1 MFDEARRV
9 EHLRLP
15 LATDFIERC
24 AQHIADA
31 GRARFPDLSPF
42 LVVLPGMTLAPALRR
57 ALGAAA
63 GCTLLLP
70 RMTTLAQLAAAQPGG
85 QPDSLRQLALYRQL
99 RDHGWFDNGALW
111 EVCAELI
118 ALFDEL
124 HAEAIDLPG
133 DEAAFIARVEAAYRA
148 RGSQPLRF
156 EAEVVHRLWRA
167 EVGGA
172 PGRQAAAAL
181 ALARRAEGA
190 QAPLFVLCDG
200 EPRRIESAFCA
211 AWAARQPATLLQPV
225 RTLDPS
231 PTMRLLNGA
240 WPPTE
245 SEAPPLVLRAEAL
258 RAGLPQSPLAGRLRL
273 IRAANLEEE
282 AQQVAAEVRRW
293 LAGGRR
299 HIALV
304 AADRVT
310 ARRARALLERDGIL
324 VQDETGWKLSTTRAA
339 ALVDAWLEVVA
350 ADAYHLDLL
359 DLLKSPFILGDLP
372 EETRQAGLQQLERGL
387 ARHNL
392 SCGLGRIATVLGRDA
407 DCAGARVLLERIAA
421 AQRHMPRGS
430 ATPAQWLSGLDQALG
445 GLGALAALA
454 DDAAGEG
461 MLGLLRQ
468 RGEELGAVSWRL
480 TFVEWR
486 EWLNRELEAAAF
498 VDRGIE
504 SSLVMTH
511 LAAMRLRR
519 FEAAILVGAD
529 RDNLAPD
536 IPRAVFG
543 NQAVRAELGLP
554 GAAAARARLRDDLA
568 GLVAACDEV
577 AVTWQHMRE
586 DEINLPSPE
595 VELLSLL
602 HRQAWGDDLV
612 AKGATAQPAPAAA
625 GGTPQPAPRAG
636 QCVPLKLSPS
646 AYASLLACPYQFFA
660 RRVLRL
666 EEADTVREAL
676 EKRDYGEY
684 VHRALQRFHAAFPQ
698 LSGLPEAEL
707 AAQLEAV
714 SGDVFAP
721 AIEANF
727 LEHAWLSRWL
737 ERVPG
742 YIEWQKGREA
752 QGWRHA
758 GAEQSRDIA
767 LPLAGGGE
775 LRLAGRLDR
784 LDRRADGSEAV
795 LDYKTQDASKLRK
808 RMEDAGEDVQLACYA
823 LLQGAQVGEA
833 AYVSL
838 DADPPAEVALPEVQ
852 AMARAQA
859 GRLAAL
865 VEALRDGAALPAN
878 GIDAVC
884 DWCEMRG
891 LCRRDYHS
899 PPPSPRPEGGDN
911 DPPSGP
917 RHNGGGD
924 GCSPPAGGS
933 AL

>member
-15 LATDFIERC
+15 LAANFVERC
-24 AQHIADA
+24 AQHIAEA
-31 GRARFPDLSPF
+31 SRERLPDLSPL
-42 LVVLPGMTLAPALRR
+42 LVVLPGVTLAPALRR

-63 GCTLLLP
+63 GRTLLLP

-99 RDHGWFDNGALW
+99 RDHGWFDGGALW

-124 HAEAIDLPG
+124 HAEAIGLPE
-133 DEAAFIARVEAAYRA
+133 DETAFIARVEEAYRA
-148 RGSQPLRF
+148 RGSRPLRL
-156 EAEVVHRLWRA
+156 EAEVVHRLWCA
-167 EVGGA
+167 EIAGA
-172 PGRQAAAAL
+172 PGRQAAATM
-181 ALARRAEGA
+181 ALARLAAEA
-190 QAPLFVLCDG
+190 RAPLFMLCDG

-225 RTLDPS
+225 RWLDPS
-231 PTMRLLNGA
+231 PSMRLLNGA
-240 WPPTE
+240 WPSPE
-245 SEAPPLVLRAEAL
+245 VEAPPLSARAETL
-258 RAGLPQSPLAGRLRL
+258 RAGLPQSPLAGGVRL

-293 LAGGRR
+293 LGGGRR

-350 ADAYHLDLL
+350 SDAYHLDLL
-359 DLLKSPFILGDLP
+359 DLLKSPFVLGDLP
-372 EETRQAGLQQLERGL
+372 EEIRQAGLQRLEKGL
-387 ARHNL
+387 SRHNL
-392 SCGLGRIATVLGRDA
+392 SCGLGRIATILGRD
-407 DCAGARVLLERIAA
+407 DECAGALALLERVAA

-430 ATPAQWLSGLDQALG
+430 ATPAQWLFALEQALDC
-445 GLGALAALA
+445 LGALVPLAA
-454 DDAAGEG
+454 DAAGEA
-461 MLGLLRQ
+461 MLALLHR
-468 RGEELGAVSWRL
+468 RREEIGAVSWRL

-504 SSLVMTH
+504 SSLVMSH

-519 FEAAILVGAD
+519 FEAAILIGAD

-536 IPRAVFG
+536 IPRAVFS

-554 GAAAARARLRDDLA
+554 GAAASRARLRDDLA

-577 AVTWQHMRE
+577 TVTWQHMRE

-602 HRQAWGDDLV
+602 HRQAWGDDLM
-612 AKGATAQPAPAAA
+612 APAAMA
-625 GGTPQPAPRAG
+625 SPAAAVPGGTPRPMPRAG
-636 QCVPLKLSPS
+636 QHVPPKLSPS

-666 EEADTVREAL
+666 AEADTVREAL
-676 EKRDYGEY
+676 EKRDYGEH
-684 VHRALQRFHAAFPQ
+684 VHRILQRFHAAFPL

-707 AAQLEAV
+707 VSELESISRA
-714 SGDVFAP
+714 VFAP

-727 LEHAWLSRWL
+727 LEHAWLSRWIG
-737 ERVPG
+737 RVPA
-742 YIEWQKGREA
+742 YVAWQKEREA
-752 QGWRHA
+752 KGWRHA
-758 GAEQSRDIA
+758 GAEQAREIA
-767 LPLAGGGE
+767 LPLAKGGE
-775 LRLAGRLDR
+775 LHFAGRLDR

-795 LDYKTQDASKLRK
+795 LDYKAQDASKLRK
-808 RMEDAGEDVQLACYA
+808 RMEDPGEDVQLACYA
-823 LLQGAQVGEA
+823 LLQGAEVSEA

-838 DADPPAEVALPEVQ
+838 DADPPAAVALPEVQ

-865 VEALRDGAALPAN
+865 VDALRDGAALPAN
-878 GIDAVC
+878 GIDAAC
-884 DWCEMRG
+884 EWCEMRG
-891 LCRRDYHS
+891 LCRRDYLNAEQFS
-899 PPPSPRPEGGDN
+899 
-911 DPPSGP
+911 
-917 RHNGGGD
+917 
-924 GCSPPAGGS
+924 
-933 AL
+933 